1 MKEEQEKLLRYI
13 GQIFEQRRKEK
24 KDADRTKKF
33 PEELSHE
40 IIDAGKKIR
49 SIRERKGMST
59 DELSLLTN
67 LTPLYI
73 SQIEL
78 GEADPYMT
86 EIYDLSKALDI
97 DLSILFDKK

>member
-1 MKEEQEKLLRYI
+1 M
-13 GQIFEQRRKEK
+13 
-24 KDADRTKKF
+24 
-33 PEELSHE
+33 SHE